1 MYFGVG
7 FDPLAQAPAI
17 IALVVGIL
25 VWRRH
30 TKDRRARLFAAL
42 AASNLLLGVP
52 LLLAAILTDG
62 ELGFAIAAGYIV
74 SAGLVSAAVY
84 LHFGLSFPHARPW
97 LRRGRMPWVYGGAA
111 AAGVLAFAAQAVET
125 ARHGRW
131 VDGSFYALGAA
142 ALLASA
148 AACVAIYR
156 SYREMTFDERRL
168 YRVPV
173 MGVLVGM
180 IAGMVVD
187 VVLAVWFAGG
197 FSPDNR
203 YALFVTNVVATAAE
217 LLLPLFFFMA
227 AMKYRLLEHHAQ
239 DYVAKL

>member
-1 MYFGVG
+1 MAFGMG
-7 FDPLAQAPAI
+7 FDPLDQAPAI
-17 IALVVGIL
+17 IALVVGFL

-30 TKDRRARLFAAL
+30 RRDRRARLFVAL
-42 AASNLLLGVP
+42 AASNLLLGLP
-52 LLLAAILTDG
+52 LFLAAVLTDG
-62 ELGFAIAAGYIV
+62 AIGFAMAAGYIV

-97 LRRGRMPWVYGGAA
+97 LRRGRMPWVYGGAV
-111 AAGVLAFAAQAVET
+111 AAGALTFAAQT
-125 ARHGRW
+125 AQTAGQSLW
-131 VDGSFYALGAA
+131 VDGSFYGLGAI
-142 ALLASA
+142 ALVASA

-156 SYREMTFDERRL
+156 SYREMTFDQRRL

-180 IAGMVVD
+180 IAGMAVD
-187 VVLAVWFAGG
+187 MMLAVWFAGG

-203 YALFVTNVVATAAE
+203 HALFVTNVVATAAE

-227 AMKYRLLEHHAQ
+227 ARKYRLLEHHAQ